1 LTRLLSAHTVLD
13 VDGQRARWAP
23 AVLVACEAL
32 AVAGLHRLGS
42 VDGFAI
48 PRRDFA
54 AWLRDT
60 PSEDVLL
67 AAIRLAALLAAWWL
81 LATTVAYIAARLAR
95 LHSAART
102 IGWVTCPPVRRW
114 VDRAAAVSIM
124 TASALGA
131 ARPAAADPPP
141 ATSPVPPVVIDLDH
155 RDRSGD
161 ARRPPV
167 SVRTGHSVVVPP
179 APMPPPASPT
189 SPPPSAVATHRIAP
203 GEHLWSIAAG
213 HATDVAPYWRRLV
226 ELNRPHLRS
235 GDPDLVYPGESIE
248 LPPL

>member
-1 LTRLLSAHTVLD
+1 MEDGRRAHKGL
-13 VDGQRARWAP
+13 AA
-23 AVLVACEAL
+23 LVACEAL

-48 PRRDFA
+48 PRHDLTR
-54 AWLRDT
+54 WLRDT

-67 AAIRLAALLAAWWL
+67 VAIRLAALGAAWWL
-81 LATTVAYIAARLAR
+81 LATTVAYMAARLAH
-95 LHSAART
+95 LHRAARA
-102 IGWVTCPPVRRW
+102 IGWATCPAVRRW

-124 TASALGA
+124 TVSALGA

-141 ATSPVPPVVIDLDH
+141 ATSPFPPVVIDLDH
-155 RDRSGD
+155 RDRSDD

-167 SVRTGHSVVVPP
+167 SVRTGHSVVAPP
-179 APMPPPASPT
+179 APIPPPATTAPPPASP
-189 SPPPSAVATHRIAP
+189 PAPAPVATHRIAP

-213 HATDVAPYWRRLV
+213 HAADVAPYWRSLV

>member
-1 LTRLLSAHTVLD
+1 MLD
-13 VDGQRARWAP
+13 VDGHRARWAP

-67 AAIRLAALLAAWWL
+67 AAVRLAALVAAWWL

-95 LHSAART
+95 LPRAARA
-102 IGWVTCPPVRRW
+102 IGWATCPAVRRW

-161 ARRPPV
+161 ARLAPV

-179 APMPPPASPT
+179 APMPPPPASP
-189 SPPPSAVATHRIAP
+189 SATPAPAPVATHRVAP

-213 HATDVAPYWRRLV
+213 HAADVAPYWRRLV

-235 GDPDLVYPGESIE
+235 GDPDLVYPDESIE
-248 LPPL
+248 LPPV